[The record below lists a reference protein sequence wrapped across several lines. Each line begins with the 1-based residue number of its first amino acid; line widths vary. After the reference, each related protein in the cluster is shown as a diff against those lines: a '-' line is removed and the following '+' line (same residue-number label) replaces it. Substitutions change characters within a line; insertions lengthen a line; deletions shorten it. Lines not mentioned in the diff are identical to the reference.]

1 MIKVYIDKKRANSRI
16 YEIRKY
22 DDDSVLHTYFTDER
36 QARNFIKELRLNY
49 TIVKKRARNDDDY
62 MMNW

>member
-22 DDDSVLHTYFTDER
+22 DDDSVLHTYFTDEK
-36 QARNFIKELRLNY
+36 QARDFIKELRLNY

-62 MMNW
+62 FIA